1 MSRQWAPCRE
11 HVVPYSDGVPR
22 LWNDTIDA
30 HRRAVRDATLD
41 ATATLVAEQ
50 GLTSVTMSRIAEKAG
65 IGRAT
70 LYKYFPDVE
79 AVLMAWHERQ
89 VATHLDH
96 LTAARDQAGSPAE
109 RLRAVL
115 HAYAS
120 MSRTKG
126 NHSPDIAAV
135 LHRGEHVTRAHA
147 HLRAFLRDLLVEGAE
162 AGELRDDVDPA
173 ELAGYCLHALGAAA
187 DLPSDDAVRRLVTV
201 ILDGLRR

>member
-1 MSRQWAPCRE
+1 M
-11 HVVPYSDGVPR
+11 PR
-22 LWNDTIDA
+22 LWNHTIDA
-30 HRRAVRDATLD
+30 HRQAVRDATLD

-50 GLTSVTMSRIAEKAG
+50 GLTSVTMSKIAEKAG

-96 LTAARDQAGSPAE
+96 LTAARDQADTPAE

-115 HAYAS
+115 RTYALT
-120 MSRTKG
+120 SRTREHHG
-126 NHSPDIAAV
+126 PDLAAV
-135 LHRGEHVTRAHA
+135 LHRGDHVTRAHQ
-147 HLRAFLRDLLVEGAE
+147 HLSDFVRDLLAEGAA

-173 ELAGYCLHALGAAA
+173 ELATYCLHALSAATG
-187 DLPSDDAVRRLVTV
+187 LPSDEAVHRLVTV
-201 ILDGLRR
+201 TLDGLRP